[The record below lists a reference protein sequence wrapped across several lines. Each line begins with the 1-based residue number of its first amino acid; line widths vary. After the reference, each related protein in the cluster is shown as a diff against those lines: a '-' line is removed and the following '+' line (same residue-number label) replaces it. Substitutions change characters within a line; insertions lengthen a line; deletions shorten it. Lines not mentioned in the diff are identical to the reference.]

1 MKMKNIQSMLSA
13 VALMAAVACSP
24 KQERPEIT
32 WSLMHPTHLDTVYMA
47 KVIAN
52 LPGHPVDN
60 FEVCGGCNA
69 FNDGSLDGLLYFEEY
84 PLAAACQNVAQVD
97 HNRKSIVRMV
107 EMAHEAGKPMYYW
120 HREVLCNDGLVK
132 SIPGLLDENGEF
144 DLLGKPY
151 EELLR
156 YKIRKTFELVPD
168 LDGIVLT
175 LTEAS
180 YSVMHNSR
188 PDIYPPV
195 KVIGHIAG
203 IFAQEMKD
211 RGKRFILR
219 SFASSADDYKL
230 MNQAA
235 TALSEN
241 YDFELE
247 SKIVP
252 MDFSPFLPDNPY
264 LQHPGNATIGA
275 ECDVLGEYLGAGR
288 MPAEDVENIVRYVRH
303 AQKCKVDRYT
313 LRLDRHK
320 KDVFDSYPLTLY
332 AYEQAIMCPDKTA
345 DQIRAEYYQ
354 ANYPADVAEELI
366 VMSREGIKAILQTE
380 FIDGNLIFHQYPTK
394 ARMKHLKSGGILST
408 FVNDAVQTKCSKQWG
423 MVLGK
428 KTPGREAILAEK
440 AEALALVER
449 NLVRLDALK
458 DKISSDE
465 YERLSRLWNYAY
477 REIYSINEYVKVI
490 VAYFD
495 SMEARD
501 PKGKAF
507 KEAFAQMKAKLDGQQ
522 WPRPIVELSQLFADE
537 YPMEF
542 AMREKLLS
550 DPAVVDF
557 VLPGGSMNQIR
568 MEYYMHACYPD
579 IVGDKLVITAG
590 NPMYP
595 DGYIDMDFKGSDKPV
610 EFYLEGYGDCQVTI
624 NGKSHTVT
632 LDGGAVV
639 RADASPEGYN
649 VKCNKPSG
657 TVHPK
662 IAVVAQRSL

>member
-1 MKMKNIQSMLSA
+1 MKLNATFYAFLLFI
-13 VALMAAVACSP
+13 AAACSSRSD
-24 KQERPEIT
+24 RPEIT

-60 FEVCGGCNA
+60 FEVCGGCNS

-84 PLAAACQNVAQVD
+84 PLAAACQNVAQVE
-97 HNRKSIVRMV
+97 HNRKSIKRMV
-107 EMAHEAGKPMYYW
+107 EMAHEVGKPMYYW

-132 SIPGLLDENGEF
+132 SIPGLIDENGEF
-144 DLLGKPY
+144 ALLGKPY
-151 EELLR
+151 EDLLR

-195 KVIGHIAG
+195 KVIEHIAG

-219 SFASSADDYKL
+219 SFASSEDDYRL
-230 MNQAA
+230 MNKAA
-235 TALSEN
+235 TALSEK

-247 SKIVP
+247 GKIVP

-264 LQHPGNATIGA
+264 LVHPGSATIGA

-320 KDVFDSYPLTLY
+320 RDVFSSYPITLY
-332 AYEQAIMCPDKTA
+332 AYEQAIMYPEKTA
-345 DQIRAEYYQ
+345 DQIRSEYYH
-354 ANYPADVAEELI
+354 ANYPAEVAEELI

-380 FIDGNLIFHQYPTK
+380 FIDGNLIFHQFPTTPW
-394 ARMKHLKSGGILST
+394 MKYIKSGGILST
-408 FVNDAVQTKCSKQWG
+408 FVPDGVQTKCSKQWG
-423 MVLGK
+423 MVLGR
-428 KTPGREAILAEK
+428 KTPGRDFILAEK

-449 NLVRLDALK
+449 NLERLETLK
-458 DKISSDE
+458 DKISQAE

-477 REIYSINEYVKVI
+477 RETFSINEYTKVI
-490 VAYFD
+490 DAYFD

-501 PKGKAF
+501 PEGTSLNKAF
-507 KEAFAQMKAKLDGQQ
+507 AELQTKLGDEE
-522 WPRPIVELSQLFADE
+522 WPRPIVKLAQLFVDE
-537 YPMEF
+537 YPMEY
-542 AMREKLLS
+542 AMREKLLR
-550 DPAVVDF
+550 DPSVVDF

-568 MEYYMHACYPD
+568 MEYYMHACYPGIKD
-579 IVGDKLVITAG
+579 GKLVINTG

-595 DGYIDMDFKGSDKPV
+595 DGAVIMDFKGSDKPV
-610 EFYLEGYGDCQVTI
+610 EFYVEGFGDCLVTV
-624 NGKSHTVT
+624 NGKETAVNI
-632 LDGGAVV
+632 DGGATVQ
-639 RADASPEGYN
+639 ADASPEGYV
-649 VKCNKPSG
+649 VKCGKPEG
-657 TVHPK
+657 KNYPMV
-662 IAVVAQRSL
+662 AVVAQII